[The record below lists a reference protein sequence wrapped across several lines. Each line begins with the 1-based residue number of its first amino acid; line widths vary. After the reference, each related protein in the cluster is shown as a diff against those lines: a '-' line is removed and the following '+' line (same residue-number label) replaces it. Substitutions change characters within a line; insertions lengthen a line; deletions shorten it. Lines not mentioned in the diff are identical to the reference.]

1 MVRFSEAQ
9 YGTTGN
15 KTARL
20 LNILNNFKPYGAV
33 VEDLSV
39 SGGTPMGFRQRT
51 GYVDV
56 LYGGVR
62 GNYHRFLYQIDP
74 SGGSIGWWH
83 VGSNSWPYGLFAR
96 SFQASTGRNAMY
108 FGLDNRFIDDKS
120 RAYNIRVSVTY
131 YDEGDGTWE
140 LLYKDPLLGVRSAVS
155 VTCFN
160 TPTWKKVQL
169 DFYAILDGGLEKG
182 ADLILRRV
190 SGGDTKFHM
199 IELDRDISVL

>member
-9 YGTTGN
+9 YGTTDDE
-15 KTARL
+15 TARL
-20 LNILNNFKPYGAV
+20 LNILNDFTAYGAV

-39 SGGTPMGFRQRT
+39 TGVGPMTFRQRT

-74 SGGSIGWWH
+74 SGESIGWWH
-83 VGSNSWPYGLFAR
+83 VGSNNWPYGRFAR

-108 FGLDNRFIDDKS
+108 FGLDNRFINDKS
-120 RAYNIRVSVTY
+120 QAYSIRISVTY
-131 YDEGDGTWE
+131 YDEGNGTWE
-140 LLYKDPLLGVRSAVS
+140 LLYNDPLIGVRSAVS

-169 DFYAILDGGLEKG
+169 EFSAILNGGLEKG

-190 SGGDTKFHM
+190 SGSDTKFHM
-199 IELDRDISVL
+199 IELDRDIPVE